1 MKGQPITQENDVNGH
16 EHKVVGILACPGDSP
31 LRRDAEVCACGA
43 RRLVDLEGKPAGIW
57 SEMRPVPYVNPI
69 GYID

>member
-16 EHKVVGILACPGDSP
+16 EHKVVGIPACPGDSP